1 MKVPLSDW
9 VGRLVGGKQ
18 VGGVRFVRCLD
29 IWTIRAEVEERKE
42 VMRGVADAYMSTIS
56 GSLAKV
62 ARGLVLMEPLVI
74 EEDMPFDVIVLQH
87 LNQSGSGLGGGP
99 WETPW
104 GLNRG

>member
-1 MKVPLSDW
+1 M
-9 VGRLVGGKQ
+9 
-18 VGGVRFVRCLD
+18 RFVRCLD

-42 VMRGVADAYMSTIS
+42 VVRGVADAYMSTIL
-56 GSLAKV
+56 GCLLKV
-62 ARGLVLMEPLVI
+62 ARGVVLMESLVV

-87 LNQSGSGLGGGP
+87 LDESGSGLGGGP